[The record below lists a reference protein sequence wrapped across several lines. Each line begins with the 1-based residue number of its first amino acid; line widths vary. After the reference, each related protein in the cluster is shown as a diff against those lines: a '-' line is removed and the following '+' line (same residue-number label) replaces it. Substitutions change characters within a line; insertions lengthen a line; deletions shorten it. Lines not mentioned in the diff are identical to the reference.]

1 MKNRWLQTKLTIEDK
16 HSKAI
21 VFQKVL
27 QPTIKAHRM
36 KIISKVQV
44 DIPCLIGISIV
55 PITYQSRITYLP
67 KLLCLKSME
76 TSCIQRSNT
85 LKRSKSVGRNRK
97 NWGKYCHFR
106 KIKSPIRFKLHNI
119 HKRVHKLV
127 NQSKLNKSKIKFKK
141 LWILK
146 IIFPILMK
154 HQISICLKSETLSI
168 AMLYK
173 VEAIHGNRNKGT
185 CITL

>member
-1 MKNRWLQTKLTIEDK
+1 MKNRWLRTKLTIEDK

-27 QPTIKAHRM
+27 QLTIKAHRM

-55 PITYQSRITYLP
+55 PITYQSRISYLP

-76 TSCIQRSNT
+76 TSWIQRSNT
-85 LKRSKSVGRNRK
+85 PKRLKLVGRNRK

-141 LWILK
+141 LWIST
-146 IIFPILMK
+146 IMFPILMTR
-154 HQISICLKSETLSI
+154 QISICLKSETFRI
-168 AMLYK
+168 AILYK
-173 VEAIHGNRNKGT
+173 VEVSYGNSNKGT
-185 CITL
+185 YITL